1 MNNTQ
6 QKTEWRGL
14 EVELQALENAV
25 ADCVEIPNEWLPKEY
40 QHGVDFCR
48 TVDNINRMLD
58 KNSRGLSSHQVKKAA
73 KKKNIEIYRKSMDD
87 HAEIDYNLG
96 PVDQEQLYKN
106 QQAFVEAMVQSG
118 QIYIDDFE
126 G

>member
-40 QHGVDFCR
+40 QHGVSGYR
-48 TVDNINRMLD
+48 TVSNLNRMLD
-58 KNSRGLSSHQVKKAA
+58 KRDGITDHKKKKAIKA
-73 KKKNIEIYRKSMDD
+73 KNVEIYRKSMDN

-96 PVDQEQLYKN
+96 TVDQQQLYRN
-106 QQAFVEAMVQSG
+106 EQAFVEAMVQSG